1 MICLYDVTIKIESR
15 VLNKYRTEKLSL
27 YLVVFQ
33 IYTLRNRALNVDSMV
48 DLCRIYGN
56 NRLFNCQFY
65 GIYVS
70 SLW

>member
-15 VLNKYRTEKLSL
+15 VLNKYRTEKLTL

-33 IYTLRNRALNVDSMV
+33 IYTLIIRALNVESMV
-48 DLCRIYGN
+48 DKCRIYGN
-56 NRLFNCQFY
+56 IRLFKCQFY